1 MNRAQLTAKLRDQL
15 NATPWLRWALLLI
28 GVLAAVLG
36 LQGLE
41 SLRSRAQ
48 DMSIEQEARLRQI
61 RSLQGQDV
69 WIARQRESAELHES
83 LLAEIPSAPTSGV
96 AQAAVQGWLAGLGNS
111 IADTESVRISVEGA
125 APVESMPGL
134 FRIRATL
141 RAGMTAR
148 EALNVARQI
157 ESSANLV
164 VIESAEIR
172 SDVNQLASF
181 GVNAFYR
188 IAPADQQAT
197 Q

>member
-1 MNRAQLTAKLRDQL
+1 MNRARLTAKLREQL
-15 NATPWLRWALLLI
+15 NATPWLRWALLVI

-125 APVESMPGL
+125 APVESMPDL

-197 Q
+197 P

>member
-1 MNRAQLTAKLRDQL
+1 MNRAQLTAKLREQL
-15 NATPWLRWALLLI
+15 NATPWLRWALLVI

-125 APVESMPGL
+125 APVESMPDL

-188 IAPADQQAT
+188 IAPAAQQAT

>member
-1 MNRAQLTAKLRDQL
+1 MNRAQLTAKLREQL

-125 APVESMPGL
+125 APVESMPDL

>member
-1 MNRAQLTAKLRDQL
+1 MNRAQLTAKLREQL
-15 NATPWLRWALLLI
+15 NATPWLRWALLVI

-125 APVESMPGL
+125 APVESMPDL

>member
-1 MNRAQLTAKLRDQL
+1 MNRAQLTAKLREQL
-15 NATPWLRWALLLI
+15 NATPWLRWALLVI

-41 SLRSRAQ
+41 SLRSHAQ

-125 APVESMPGL
+125 APVESMPDL

-188 IAPADQQAT
+188 IAPTDQQAT

>member
-1 MNRAQLTAKLRDQL
+1 MNRAQLTAKLREQL

-96 AQAAVQGWLAGLGNS
+96 
-111 IADTESVRISVEGA
+111 
-125 APVESMPGL
+125 
-134 FRIRATL
+134 
-141 RAGMTAR
+141 
-148 EALNVARQI
+148 
-157 ESSANLV
+157 
-164 VIESAEIR
+164 
-172 SDVNQLASF
+172 
-181 GVNAFYR
+181 
-188 IAPADQQAT
+188 
-197 Q
+197 